1 MASAFQFSGFQL
13 LSIDGGMTICEA
25 NRKFRLKLPESD
37 NYTTVAGFLI
47 ARAGR
52 LLNQGDTVEY
62 GGAKFT
68 VERVASRRV
77 TRVKM
82 EHLHEPSQVDGGAPA
97 GGRK

>member
-1 MASAFQFSGFQL
+1 MF
-13 LSIDGGMTICEA
+13 IREA

-52 LLNQGDTVEY
+52 LLNQGDAIEY

-82 EHLHEPSQVDGGAPA
+82 EHLHEPSNVDGDAPS
-97 GGRK
+97 GERK